1 MNDDRGTNSTPAGL
15 YLGAQK
21 QPTLLVEW
29 IGIALAIMWLGVS
42 AYVLLNATDLAA
54 GMLTSILLI
63 FMPVCILWVSVMVIR
78 TSHRMKQES
87 QRLNVAI
94 EARRKAYID
103 QAKMSGVPASESNV
117 NKRLDQIAESQ
128 RKTETA
134 IAMFTSSRLAQ
145 SNRSQAEISG
155 PVSTEGEQQTVL
167 ELGTPVEVLAE
178 PLKNE
183 DFVKALHFPEDAN
196 DEEGFAALR
205 RALADRNTNQLIQAA
220 QDVLTLLSQDG
231 IYMDDLRPDM
241 ARPEIWRRFAQG
253 ERGRTIAA
261 LGGIRDR
268 SSLALTN
275 VRMKKDPVFRDA
287 AHHFLRLFDKGFAK
301 FEDGAT
307 EAEISALSETR
318 TARAFMLL
326 GRVAGT
332 FT

>member
-15 YLGAQK
+15 YLGTQK
-21 QPTLLVEW
+21 QPTLLIEW
-29 IGIALAIMWLGVS
+29 IGIALAIQWLGVS
-42 AYVLLNATDLAA
+42 AYVLLNNATLAA

-94 EARRKAYID
+94 EALRKAYID
-103 QAKMSGVPASESNV
+103 KAKISGVPASEGNV

-145 SNRSQAEISG
+145 SKRPLPEIAAPQAA
-155 PVSTEGEQQTVL
+155 EGEQQTVL
-167 ELGTPVEVLAE
+167 ELGTPVEALAE

-183 DFVKALHFPEDAN
+183 DFIKALHFPEDAN
-196 DEEGFAALR
+196 DEAGFAALR

-268 SSLALTN
+268 SSLA
-275 VRMKKDPVFRDA
+275 
-287 AHHFLRLFDKGFAK
+287 
-301 FEDGAT
+301 
-307 EAEISALSETR
+307 
-318 TARAFMLL
+318 
-326 GRVAGT
+326 
-332 FT
+332 